1 MGAKSMEDIAS
12 MMKEMHFRKKIFG
25 GVDEA
30 DVWRQLEKLQN
41 EYRFAF
47 EAQQEQNRALIRER
61 EIIISQLKRRLLEAS
76 SNRGG
81 SDV

>member
-12 MMKEMHFRKKIFG
+12 VMKEMHFRKKIFG

-30 DVWRQLEKLQN
+30 DVWRQLENLQN

-61 EIIISQLKRRLLEAS
+61 EIIISQLKRRLLEET

>member
-1 MGAKSMEDIAS
+1 MEDIAS
-12 MMKEMHFRKKIFG
+12 VMKEMHFRKKIFG

-30 DVWRQLEKLQN
+30 DVWRQLENLQN

-61 EIIISQLKRRLLEAS
+61 EIIISQLKRRLLEET